1 MRNRTKRMSKEQSGF
16 MCSLVKTRG
25 YLNWFHGNRKIG
37 ISAEIPVKST
47 AKIAG
52 TAAYID
58 VLT

>member
-1 MRNRTKRMSKEQSGF
+1 MRNRTKHISKEQSGF
-16 MCSLVKTRG
+16 MCSLVKTGG
-25 YLNWFHGNRKIG
+25 YLNWFRGDRKIG
-37 ISAEIPVKST
+37 ISDEIPVKST